1 MQRGQEKDH
10 FEKFSILYIK
20 IFIFGCGNLQKI
32 NFFLHFLG
40 FTQNHAQSCR
50 RVRKGKILE
59 KFQIYIVKSS
69 FFDVKTYEKL
79 TLLSIPGIDIRSWS
93 IKQRTPASSQSNHT
107 L

>member
-1 MQRGQEKDH
+1 MQKSKKREN

-20 IFIFGCGNLQKI
+20 IFIFGCGNLRKI

-59 KFQIYIVKSS
+59 KYQIYIVKSS

-93 IKQRTPASSQSNHT
+93 IKQRTPASSQSKHT